1 MSPLHLRILAFQSL
15 IQLALA
21 VSLPPLTERL
31 LRLHADQAR
40 AVRWVF
46 GGLMPSALVVVALIL
61 LVNLRPAD
69 RETRRRRVLAVPIRL
84 AAGLIGVE
92 LLALVALAIMLSRD
106 QAPLT
111 VAAGLMMG
119 IAAVLLLPPVP
130 LAAFAK
136 VTLMPLALELSDET
150 APPGRRISVAT
161 QLGYTIVAVAGA
173 ALVPAA
179 VFGAAQLDVSAAADA
194 RSRAQQT
201 GIRLQR
207 AAGDLDVGA
216 ATSLLTRTPLSGHE
230 RLVLRAPSGTLLPED
245 IAGELHDEPYVE
257 IPLSGALRGG
267 ALRVYYTARP
277 RARIPLLLFTMLLLG
292 AAGFVAAVIGR
303 GLADDLKRTTDRIR
317 RVTRDEEPGPPE
329 LILSAEVRRITHA
342 ANRLLERVP
351 RFQVESFLAI
361 ERAQEAQRLKSQFLA
376 NMSHDLRSP
385 LNSILGFSE
394 LLLRGIEGAITE
406 RQRKELDIIQLKGN
420 ELLRLLNEILDTA
433 KLESGKMEMHKQ
445 ASPPAELLRAAVQ
458 EARRG
463 RTNEVADNLSVVLQ
477 PGMPP
482 IHVDPL
488 RVTQAV
494 THLINSALDLGS
506 PRVVLRARE
515 AEGPASRLFILEMEH
530 DATIKP
536 EDAGKLFDGFRRL
549 GGVSD
554 LNLALPLAKRLAEL
568 HGGSLEAVSMTPV
581 RFRMT
586 IPI

>member
-21 VSLPPLTERL
+21 VGLPPLTERL

-40 AVRWVF
+40 AVRWVV
-46 GGLMPSALVVVALIL
+46 GGLMPLALLVVALIL
-61 LVNLRPAD
+61 VVNLRPAD

-84 AAGLIGVE
+84 AAGLIGAE
-92 LLALVALAIMLSRD
+92 LLALVVLAVLLSRD

-161 QLGYTIVAVAGA
+161 QIGYTIVAVAGA

-207 AAGDLDVGA
+207 AAGELDVGA

-303 GLADDLKRTTDRIR
+303 GLADDLKRTTERIR

-406 RQRKELDIIQLKGN
+406 RQRKELDIIQFKGN

-494 THLINSALDLGS
+494 THLINSALDLS
-506 PRVVLRARE
+506 PQRIVLRARE
-515 AEGPASRLFILEMEH
+515 AEGPASRLFIIEMEH

-549 GGVSD
+549 GGGSD
-554 LNLALPLAKRLAEL
+554 LNLSLPLAKRLAEL
-568 HGGSLEAVSMTPV
+568 HGGALEAVSITPI
-581 RFRMT
+581 RIRMT